1 MLKQKI
7 NTLTVPCEESRIFSF
22 ASSTIKNIVVFAIG
36 FRTRC
41 LTKLI
46 CCIDSGSSACCLLK
60 SIAISLKFSLK

>member
-46 CCIDSGSSACCLLK
+46 CCIDLGQVLAVYLNLLQL
-60 SIAISLKFSLK
+60 A